1 MASSGLEITLL
12 LLAAVVVGVVAFRLL
27 QLPPLLAYLAVGI
40 VIGPHALGLVPDL
53 EDTRYLAEFG
63 VVFLMFSIGLEFSL
77 ARLRTMRKL
86 VLGLG
91 GAQVAL
97 TVLSTMVAG
106 WMVGRHFDV
115 GFAGAFALGG
125 ALAMSSTAIVMKML
139 AERAQVDTEHGKRI
153 VGVLLFQDLAVVP
166 LLVIIPAL
174 GSEASSLAWTLAV
187 ALVKAAALL
196 TVLLVGGQRVMRW
209 WFHTVAKRKSHE
221 LFTLNLL
228 LVTLG
233 LAWLTEAAGLSL
245 ALGAFV
251 AGMLISETEFR
262 HRVEEDIKPFRD
274 VLLGLFF
281 VTIGMLLNVRIVL
294 DNFGWVVLALVGPV
308 AFKFGLIVALVRL
321 FGATPG
327 TAIRTG
333 LALATAG
340 EFGFVLLGQAGTHGL
355 LSPLVL
361 QVVLASMLL
370 SMLSAPLLVQYSDR
384 IAMRLASSE
393 WLHKSLEIA
402 RIAQSAIAVEKHVV
416 ICGFGRSGQHLAKM
430 LEQEGITYVALDL
443 DPDLVRQAAA
453 AGDSVVYGDAGR
465 RETLVAAGIS
475 RASAVAIT
483 YADTPSALKIIHHV
497 RELKPDI
504 PVIVRTQDDH
514 DLAKLTAA
522 GATEVVPEVLEGS
535 LMLGS
540 HALVL
545 LGVPLSRVVKRIRE
559 QRDQRY
565 QLLRGYFH
573 STGDDDDVEEEA
585 HERLHS
591 VPLHSGA
598 AGAGRTLEEL
608 GLQPLGVEITA
619 VRRRGIRGADPSPGM
634 RLQVGDVVVLRGIP
648 DALDLAE
655 RRLLEA

>member
-27 QLPPLLAYLAVGI
+27 QMPPLLAYLAVGI

-77 ARLRTMRKL
+77 ARLRTMRRL

-91 GAQVAL
+91 GAQVTL
-97 TVLSTMVAG
+97 TVVSTMAAG
-106 WMVGRHFDV
+106 WLVGRYFGV
-115 GFAGAFALGG
+115 GLAGAFALGG
-125 ALAMSSTAIVMKML
+125 ALAMSSTAIVMKMM

-174 GSEASSLAWTLAV
+174 GSEGSNLAWTLAV

-233 LAWLTEAAGLSL
+233 LAWLTEEAGLSL

-294 DNFGWVVLALVGPV
+294 DNFGWVMLALVGPV

-370 SMLSAPLLVQYSDR
+370 SMLSAPLLVQHSDR

-402 RIAQSAIAVEKHVV
+402 RIAQSAIAVEKHVL

-465 RETLVAAGIS
+465 RETLVAAGVS

-483 YADTPSALKIIHHV
+483 YADTLSALKILHDV
-497 RELKPDI
+497 REMKPDI

-545 LGVPLSRVVKRIRE
+545 LGVPLSRVVRRVRE

-573 STGDDDDVEEEA
+573 SMGDDDDVEEEA

-591 VPLHSGA
+591 VTLHPGA

-608 GLQPLGVEITA
+608 GLQPLGVEVTA

-634 RLQVGDVVVLRGIP
+634 RLQAGDVVVLRGIP